1 MRRGMVLP
9 RTGLLNQQIGLKL
22 VSRPLTKE
30 SGEIR
35 LRRSRYKNQC
45 PWSGAKV
52 TRNGRVLKKP
62 FKHRCCGCGREI
74 TVLRGILCDHVD
86 RNA

>member
-1 MRRGMVLP
+1 MR
-9 RTGLLNQQIGLKL
+9 T
-22 VSRPLTKE
+22 
-30 SGEIR
+30 
-35 LRRSRYKNQC
+35 RYKNQC

-62 FKHRCCGCGREI
+62 FKHYCCGCGREI
-74 TVLRGILCDHVD
+74 TVLRGILCDHVN